1 MTQQQTPGYNANLV
15 DVDLEDDLELNTP
28 VPTKKN
34 KPTVV
39 ASDPDKETQ
48 LINNDQ
54 RPNVCHYFVSFN
66 QSSSD
71 LSLIW

>member
-54 RPNVCHYFVSFN
+54 RPNVCRYFVSFN
-66 QSSSD
+66 KSSSD
-71 LSLIW
+71 LSLI

>member
-15 DVDLEDDLELNTP
+15 DVDLEDDLELNPP
-28 VPTKKN
+28 VPSKKN

-54 RPNVCHYFVSFN
+54 RPNVCRYFVSFN

-71 LSLIW
+71 LSLI